1 MRKEIDARGLQCPQP
16 VILTKKELDTITEGV
31 LTTLV
36 DNEVAKENV
45 SKLVQGLGFE
55 YKVDEREGY
64 YQITIFKGDGQLE
77 VKEEED
83 NFEDL
88 TIAFTSNT
96 MGKGNDELGKILMK
110 SFIYTVSET
119 EPLPKTMVFYN
130 GGVRLTC
137 QGSEVLDDL
146 KKLEA
151 AGVEIIFCGTCL
163 DFLKL
168 KEDLRVGSIS
178 NMYTIY
184 EKLKDPKKNIIVG

>member
-88 TIAFTSNT
+88 TVAFTSNT

-151 AGVEIIFCGTCL
+151 AGVEIISCGTCL

>member
-55 YKVDEREGY
+55 YEVDEREGY

-151 AGVEIIFCGTCL
+151 AGVEIISCGTCL

-184 EKLKDPKKNIIVG
+184 EKLKDQKKYIVG

>member
-1 MRKEIDARGLQCPQP
+1 VRKEIDARGLQCPQP

-88 TIAFTSNT
+88 TVAFTSNT

-151 AGVEIIFCGTCL
+151 AGVEIISCGTCL

>member
-151 AGVEIIFCGTCL
+151 AGVEIISCGTCL